1 MYGFKNKKHLTLYK
15 DESLLV
21 VMLVML
27 DHFHHAEPVKLI
39 LTENKLCLE
48 LPQRSPLAGGYF
60 YE

>member
-1 MYGFKNKKHLTLYK
+1 MYGFKNKKNLTVYK

-21 VMLVML
+21 VMIAML
-27 DHFHHAEPVKLI
+27 DHFHTEPVKLL

-60 YE
+60 L